1 MKGLFTILIV
11 ILSINC
17 LGQNKP
23 FIGVSYNTIG
33 HSLQLGVKN
42 ENRVLTIGYSF
53 PITSAINPAL
63 VFGTVGHQFNLGKDY
78 AITTATGFSFY
89 NTIKSVKQIATFE
102 VSKDIH
108 NGRLFITANYCKVFF
123 AGAGFKIFI
132 I

>member
-1 MKGLFTILIV
+1 MKVLTTILIL

-17 LGQNKP
+17 LAQSKP

-33 HSLQLGVKN
+33 HSLQLGIKN

-53 PITSAINPAL
+53 PITSAINPSL
-63 VFGTVGHQFNLGKDY
+63 VFGTIGHQFDLGKMY
-78 AITTATGFSFY
+78 ALTTSTGFSFY

-102 VSKDIH
+102 ASKDIH

-123 AGAGFKIFI
+123 AGVGFKIFI
-132 I
+132 V